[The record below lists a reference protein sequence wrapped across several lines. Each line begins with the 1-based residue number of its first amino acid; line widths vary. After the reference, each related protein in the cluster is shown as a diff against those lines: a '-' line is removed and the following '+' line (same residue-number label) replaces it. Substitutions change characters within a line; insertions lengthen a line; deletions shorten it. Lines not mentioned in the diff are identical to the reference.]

1 VEQYHPEYSAAV
13 SPNTPFSKGYFLRP
27 TTNAGPPALKK
38 EFDLTGIPHSMV
50 EVVFTYHMFDDWDS
64 DDFGFAAFATQA
76 APYTGQAGQ
85 SNGIFQDWLEEEIAK

>member
-1 VEQYHPEYSAAV
+1 
-13 SPNTPFSKGYFLRP
+13 
-27 TTNAGPPALKK
+27 
-38 EFDLTGIPHSMV
+38 
-50 EVVFTYHMFDDWDS
+50 MFDDWDS